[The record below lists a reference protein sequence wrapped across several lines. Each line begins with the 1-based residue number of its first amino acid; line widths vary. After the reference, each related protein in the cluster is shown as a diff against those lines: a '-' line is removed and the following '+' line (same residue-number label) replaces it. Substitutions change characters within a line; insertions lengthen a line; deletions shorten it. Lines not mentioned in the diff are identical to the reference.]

1 MSTTEVPVIA
11 VASGKGGVGKTSVS
25 VGLARSLAG
34 AGLNVGL
41 VDADLYG
48 PDVPRMLGLRR
59 DTPARWL
66 QVTGFSGAGAAVE
79 AVAVDGIQV
88 ASAGFLL
95 GGTQG
100 LAVGAGIA
108 ELLLTRLLTETRW
121 HNPDLLVVDL
131 PPGTADILQA
141 VLKSAARLTVV
152 LVVTPAEVS
161 HLDSGRLITVLRQLK
176 APILGGVENMA
187 HLACPCCGHPIDLYP
202 PAPAERTIW
211 SRGITK
217 LATVPYRP
225 SSRPTTDD
233 LAGLAVAVRA
243 QLSNR
248 SSR

>member
-1 MSTTEVPVIA
+1 MRTTEVPVIA

-25 VGLARSLAG
+25 VGLARSLTG
-34 AGLNVGL
+34 AGLTVGL

-59 DTPARWL
+59 DTPARWVP
-66 QVTGFSGAGAAVE
+66 VTGSGGTD

-108 ELLLTRLLTETRW
+108 ELLLRRLLTETRW
-121 HNPDLLVVDL
+121 RNPDLLVVDL

-152 LVVTPAEVS
+152 VVVTPAEVS
-161 HLDSGRLITVLRQLK
+161 HLDSGRLITVLRQLTV
-176 APILGGVENMA
+176 PILGGVENMA
-187 HLACPCCGHPIDLYP
+187 HLACPCCGHPIELYP

-211 SRGITK
+211 SLGVTK

-225 SSRPTTDD
+225 SSQPTTDD

-243 QLSNR
+243 QLSNGD
-248 SSR
+248 

>member
-1 MSTTEVPVIA
+1 MSTIEIPVVA

-25 VGLARSLAG
+25 VSLARSLAG
-34 AGLNVGL
+34 AGL

-59 DTPARWL
+59 DTPARWA
-66 QVTGFSGAGAAVE
+66 QVTGFSAGAAVE

-121 HNPDLLVVDL
+121 QNPDLLVVDL

-187 HLACPCCGHPIDLYP
+187 HLACPCCGHSIDLYP
-202 PAPAERTIW
+202 PTPAERTIW
-211 SRGITK
+211 SRGIAK

-243 QLSNR
+243 QLSNGIDT
-248 SSR
+248 

>member
-1 MSTTEVPVIA
+1 MRTTEVPVIA

-25 VGLARSLAG
+25 VGLARSLTG

-59 DTPARWL
+59 DTPARWVP
-66 QVTGFSGAGAAVE
+66 VTGSGGTD

-108 ELLLTRLLTETRW
+108 ELLLMRLLTETRW
-121 HNPDLLVVDL
+121 RNPDLLVVDL

-152 LVVTPAEVS
+152 VVVTPAEVS

-176 APILGGVENMA
+176 VPILGGVENMA
-187 HLACPCCGHPIDLYP
+187 HLACPCCGHPIDLHP
-202 PAPAERTIW
+202 PTPAERTIW

-233 LAGLAVAVRA
+233 LTGLAVAVRA
-243 QLSNR
+243 QLSNGIDT
-248 SSR
+248 